1 MCICLSILLN
11 LQSIVCSY
19 GKLLLHQIILSYM
32 DVNLNKSF
40 DVGRTSPSM
49 YQCDDMQNLICFVK
63 LLQLIT
69 SRFIITSNIL
79 KLYWK
84 VNVILQFMM
93 VVEA

>member
-19 GKLLLHQIILSYM
+19 GKLLLHQIILSCM